1 MNTNNKTT
9 KFVEDILAQDEFDP
23 ADLID
28 AKHKHPVLHWI
39 RLNWKLQK
47 LNAELELSVLVGK
60 VKTVVAKLFKK

>member
-47 LNAELELSVLVGK
+47 LNVELKLSVLVGR
-60 VKTVVAKLFKK
+60 VKAAAAKLFTK